1 MVLDMSPVGAE
12 CAEAK
17 LKKKKRRKKKV
28 CSCICETPKHSV
40 PQRQE
45 VMCVIG
51 LATRLISQSDSPL
64 LSGIITETLGVE
76 TAVLM

>member
-1 MVLDMSPVGAE
+1 M
-12 CAEAK
+12 
-17 LKKKKRRKKKV
+17 

-51 LATRLISQSDSPL
+51 LATRRISQSDSPL

-76 TAVLM
+76 TARSYVTLTLANGPWS

>member
-1 MVLDMSPVGAE
+1 MCWSKV
-12 CAEAK
+12 K
-17 LKKKKRRKKKV
+17 KKKKRKSV
-28 CSCICETPKHSV
+28 CTCICETPKHSF

-76 TAVLM
+76 MAVLM